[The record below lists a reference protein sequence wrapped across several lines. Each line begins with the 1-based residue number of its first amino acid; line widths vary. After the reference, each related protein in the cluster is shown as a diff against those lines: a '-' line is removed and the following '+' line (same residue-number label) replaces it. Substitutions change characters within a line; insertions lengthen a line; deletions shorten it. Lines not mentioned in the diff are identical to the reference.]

1 MERYLKATATI
12 DCETSS
18 IKEKAQ
24 SLTGGGE
31 QIVEK
36 AKRLFYFVRDE
47 IKYNPYSAL
56 YPIEASATLER
67 GSGFCVQKAV
77 LLVALARATKI
88 PARLGFA
95 DIRNHIIPEKLA
107 KVLRTDLFVY
117 HGYAELYIEGKWVK
131 ATPAF
136 DLKLCQKNRLIPVEF
151 DGRHDAMLPSHNL
164 DGKIYIQ
171 YVEDRGYYDDLP
183 FDTIINLR
191 IRDLGDDFNERLKQ
205 VIETRKARAKIIED
219 KK

>member
-18 IKEKAQ
+18 IKEKAR
-24 SLTGGGE
+24 SLTDGGE

-36 AKRLFYFVRDE
+36 AKRLFYFVRDK

-95 DIRNHIIPEKLA
+95 DIRNHIIPKKLA
-107 KVLRTDLFVY
+107 KLLGTDLFVY
-117 HGYAELYIEGKWVK
+117 HGYAELYIEGEWVK
-131 ATPAF
+131 AAPTF
-136 DLKLCQKNRLIPVEF
+136 DLTMCQENRIIPVEF
-151 DGRHDAMLPSHNL
+151 DGRNHAMFHSHNR
-164 DGKIYIQ
+164 DGKLHIE
-171 YVEDRGYYDDLP
+171 YVCQHGHYDDLP
-183 FDTIINLR
+183 LSNMLDACMRVYGPKFL
-191 IRDLGDDFNERLKQ
+191 ESW
-205 VIETRKARAKIIED
+205 KAGFAESMGR
-219 KK
+219 